1 MIRRALAEAA
11 VMVALVA
18 LVIVW
23 AQVLAV
29 SRI

>member
-1 MIRRALAEAA
+1 MIHRALAEAA
-11 VMVALVA
+11 VMALFVV

-29 SRI
+29 SR

>member
-1 MIRRALAEAA
+1 MIRRALAEAIA
-11 VMVALVA
+11 IIAFVLF
-18 LVIVW
+18 VIVW